1 VVAVSRKRETI
12 TAYLFLAP
20 AIIIFVALVL
30 FPVLF
35 SGFLSFTEWN
45 FLSGIEGI
53 KMVGLN
59 NFRRLQNDRMFHYA
73 LKNTFFYTIATVPAT
88 LLLSLTLAY
97 ALNRQRV
104 LKKTLRLMYFTP
116 FISSTVALAAVF
128 KYLFREKDGP
138 INMLLSRFG
147 METLP
152 RWLSDSSLN
161 RIPIVLLLIWTGI
174 GFQLLIYMAALQD
187 IDKSLYESADIDGA
201 SEFQKFIK
209 ITVPLISPTTFY
221 LMIVRMIAVFKV
233 FTSVNVITYGTAARS
248 NTSMVV
254 RIYTEAFGSYKF
266 GYASALAWV
275 LFAIILAATLL
286 QFWGQKRWVHY

>member
-1 VVAVSRKRETI
+1 MSRKRETI

-59 NFRRLQNDRMFHYA
+59 NFRRFQNDRMFNYA

-97 ALNRQRV
+97 ALNRQRA

-138 INMLLSRFG
+138 INMLLSGFG

-254 RIYTEAFGSYKF
+254 RIYAEAFGSYKF

>member
-1 VVAVSRKRETI
+1 MSHKRETI

-20 AIIIFVALVL
+20 ALIIFIALVL

-35 SGFLSFTEWN
+35 SGFLSFAEWN
-45 FLSGIEGI
+45 FLSGIDGI
-53 KMVGLN
+53 KMVGMD
-59 NFRRLQNDRMFHYA
+59 NFRRLFNDRLFNFA
-73 LKNTFFYTIATVPAT
+73 LRNTFVYTITTVPVT

-97 ALNRQRV
+97 ALNRQIF

-128 KYLFREKDGP
+128 KYLFRETNGP
-138 INMLLSRFG
+138 INAILGGVFG
-147 METLP
+147 VENLP
-152 RWLSDSSLN
+152 RWLSDSNLN
-161 RIPIVLLLIWTGI
+161 RIPIIMLLIWTGI

-187 IDKSLYESADIDGA
+187 IDKSLYEAADIDGA
-201 SEFQKFIK
+201 SEFKKFLK
-209 ITVPLISPTTFY
+209 ITVPMISPTTFY
-221 LMIVRMIAVFKV
+221 LTIVRMIAVFKV

-254 RIYTEAFGSYKF
+254 RIYAEAFGSYKF
-266 GYASALAWV
+266 GYASAMAWI
-275 LFAIILAATLL
+275 LFLIILAATLV